1 MMQTIT
7 RLFLRGLLVLVPII
21 ITAALLYW
29 LFISAERL
37 FRVPLQL
44 FLPEGWYISGMGV
57 IFALA
62 FTLLIGV
69 LANIYAV
76 NLLFKAFEKL
86 LNKLPLVKQVYNS
99 IRDLI
104 SFLGGS
110 DKEDLQKVVAL
121 DFNGVRLI
129 GFVTAENT
137 TLAGSGSKDDV
148 DDDEKLLSVYLPMSY
163 QVGGYLVYVPE
174 SQCDFLDMPVNEAM
188 QTILTANIASGKK
201 KDPED

>member
-7 RLFLRGLLVLVPII
+7 RLFLRGLLVLVPVIL
-21 ITAALLYW
+21 TAALLYW

-44 FLPEGWYISGMGV
+44 FLPGGWYISGMGV